1 MRASDL
7 TGLDV
12 YDAGGQHFGVVTDLR
27 CVQDGPLRGSMQA
40 PRVAA
45 LIVSRR
51 HTGSL
56 LGYDRRSQQGPWLIR
71 TVVQRLH
78 RHAALIPWE
87 AVDWGLAWGAGA
99 DTISRITLR
108 SGAAGF
114 TPLPE

>member
-7 TGLDV
+7 IGLDV
-12 YDAGGQHFGVVTDLR
+12 YDAAGKNLGVVTDLR

-40 PRVAA
+40 PRVAE

-71 TVVQRLH
+71 AVIQRLH
-78 RHAALIPWE
+78 RHAVLVPW
-87 AVDWGLAWGAGA
+87 GSIA
-99 DTISRITLR
+99 DTTGRITLR
-108 SGAAGF
+108 AGKGELK
-114 TPLPE
+114 PLPE

>member
-1 MRASDL
+1 MRASEL
-7 TGLDV
+7 IGLDV
-12 YDAGGQHFGVVTDLR
+12 YDAGGQRLGVVTDLR

-56 LGYDRRSQQGPWLIR
+56 LGYDRRGQQGPWLIR
-71 TVVQRLH
+71 TVLQRLH
-78 RHAALIPWE
+78 RHAVLIPWQS
-87 AVDWGLAWGAGA
+87 VA
-99 DTISRITLR
+99 DTSDRITLR

-114 TPLPE
+114 TDLPE